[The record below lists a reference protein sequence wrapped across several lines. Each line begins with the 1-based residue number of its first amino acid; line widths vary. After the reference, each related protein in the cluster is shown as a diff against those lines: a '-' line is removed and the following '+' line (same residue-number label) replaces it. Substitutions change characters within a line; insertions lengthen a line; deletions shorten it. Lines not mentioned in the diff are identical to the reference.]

1 MEVITKYFPNLSD
14 VQLHQFEMLA
24 SLYQEWNTKINV
36 ISRKDIK
43 NLYEH
48 HVLHSLAIAKEINF
62 SEGTV
67 VLDLGTGGGFPGV
80 PLAIFFPKCYF
91 KLIDSIGK
99 KLKVATEIATSINLK
114 NIKTEHLRG
123 EEERG
128 QYDFVVSRAVMSLH
142 KLAKL
147 VCKNISYKQINPL
160 ANGLLCLKGGDLY
173 EECRP
178 FKNIVQVIPISNWF
192 EEDWFKEKNIVYLP
206 L

>member
-14 VQLHQFEMLA
+14 IQLHQFEMLA

-62 SEGTV
+62 SDGTV
-67 VLDLGTGGGFPGV
+67 VLDLGTGGGFPGI

-91 KLIDSIGK
+91 KLIDSTGK
-99 KLKVATEIATSINLK
+99 KLKVATEIATSISLK
-114 NIKTEHLRG
+114 NIKTEHIRG

-142 KLAKL
+142 KLVKL
-147 VCKNISYKQINPL
+147 VYKNISDKQINPL
-160 ANGLLCLKGGDLY
+160 SNGLLCLKGGDLY

-178 FKNIVQVIPISNWF
+178 FKNIVQVIPIGNWF

>member
-80 PLAIFFPKCYF
+80 PLAIFFPK
-91 KLIDSIGK
+91 
-99 KLKVATEIATSINLK
+99 
-114 NIKTEHLRG
+114 
-123 EEERG
+123 
-128 QYDFVVSRAVMSLH
+128 
-142 KLAKL
+142 
-147 VCKNISYKQINPL
+147 
-160 ANGLLCLKGGDLY
+160 
-173 EECRP
+173 
-178 FKNIVQVIPISNWF
+178 
-192 EEDWFKEKNIVYLP
+192 
-206 L
+206 

>member
-99 KLKVATEIATSINLK
+99 KLKVATSINLK